1 MRAAPPSPGRLAV
14 WLSVPLVLLAVLGI
28 WLVRAEQARVEVELR
43 REAERWAPFVLEE
56 IGSART
62 EEAIDALAVFIPTGE
77 PPAPGPEAAE
87 LAAARDELRAGKRDE
102 AIARLETLLARP
114 NIAAAVSEAG
124 LPLLPLVCRL
134 LYEAAPGS
142 QNAAM
147 ASMAA
152 VQHPSL
158 VSLQIFDDVSPEIQ
172 ADAVS
177 VWRHRAIAAEALRR
191 DLTAGRAVTGWH
203 VEAGDSGVKKAIPL
217 AEVSALVRTA
227 AAGTQRLLPQGLG
240 VRVEWNGHDVLPA
253 PGAALATGVRAP
265 WRVGLVLADP
275 AALQAAATQR
285 MRWLGVLLGAALA
298 VTAFALWVAWRAFR
312 RQAELARLQMEFV
325 ASVSHELR
333 TPVASITAL
342 AERLE
347 GGQADA
353 AQTADYHR
361 FIGREGRRLASL
373 VENVLDFSRL
383 ERGRK
388 AFTLDHADIPSLVR
402 ETAALMRPRA
412 EEKGLTLTEAIAAVP
427 EERWPLVDA
436 LALRQALVNL
446 LDNAVKFTPAGGR
459 IELEFAEEKD
469 APIFRVSDTGIGIDP
484 GEHER
489 IFERFHRVD
498 NGLTR
503 ETTGAG
509 IGIDPG
515 EHERIFERFHRVD
528 NGLTRE
534 TTGAGIGLSLVRH
547 IAGAHGATVR
557 VESEPG
563 RFSRFTL
570 HFPPVPCA
578 SC

>member
-1 MRAAPPSPGRLAV
+1 MTAAPPSPGRLAV
-14 WLSVPLVLLAVLGI
+14 WLSVPLVLLAVLGM
-28 WLVRAEQARVEVELR
+28 WLVRAERARAEVELR
-43 REAERWAPFVLEE
+43 REAERWAPFAMEE

-77 PPAPGPEAAE
+77 TPAPGPEAAE
-87 LAAARDELRAGKRDE
+87 LATARDELSAGKRDE
-102 AIARLETLLARP
+102 AIARLEALLARP
-114 NIAAAVSEAG
+114 AIASAVSESG
-124 LPLLPLVCRL
+124 LPLVPLVHRWL
-134 LYEAAPGS
+134 LAAKQDAASAESLARAAVRHPSMLSEALVNDAAPHFS
-142 QNAAM
+142 AEPWRAR
-147 ASMAA
+147 A
-152 VQHPSL
+152 V
-158 VSLQIFDDVSPEIQ
+158 
-172 ADAVS
+172 
-177 VWRHRAIAAEALRR
+177 AAEALRR
-191 DLTAGRAVTGWH
+191 DLAAGRAVTGWH
-203 VEAGDSGVKKAIPL
+203 VEAADAGVKKAIPL

-227 AAGTQRLLPQGLG
+227 AASTQRLLPQGLG

-253 PGAALATGVRAP
+253 PGSALATAVRTP

-347 GGQADA
+347 GGQADP

-388 AFTLDHADIPSLVR
+388 AFTFDHADIPSLVR

-412 EEKGLTLTEAIAAVP
+412 EEKGLTLTESVADVP

-459 IELEFAEEKD
+459 IELSFAEEKD

-484 GEHER
+484 SEHER

-498 NGLTR
+498 NS
-503 ETTGAG
+503 
-509 IGIDPG
+509 
-515 EHERIFERFHRVD
+515 
-528 NGLTRE
+528 LTRE

-570 HFPPVPCA
+570 HFPPTPCA